1 MKQLFIALSL
11 IAAHTVSAQTTVRA
25 MTYNLRLDV
34 SSDGENKWDNRK
46 NLLAKQIEFYEP
58 DFLGVQEALPQ
69 QMHYLDSTMI
79 AYDFIGVGRDDGKE
93 KGEFSAIFYNKS
105 KFKVLQQSTFWLS
118 QHPDKPGLGWD
129 AACNRVCTYG
139 LFENLKTKKK
149 FWIFNTHFDHIGTVA
164 RMESAKL
171 ILAKIK
177 ELNKANYP
185 FVLTGDFN
193 LTEDNES
200 IKKITETLYDA
211 KKVAKLNHGPE
222 GTWNAFDFSK
232 PVTERIDYI
241 FIPKDKN
248 VSVKKY
254 ATLSDNKN
262 LRYFSDHLAV
272 LADIEI
278 K

>member
-1 MKQLFIALSL
+1 MKQLFIALGL
-11 IAAHTVSAQTTVRA
+11 IAVHTVSAQTVVRA

-232 PVTERIDYI
+232 PVNERIDYI